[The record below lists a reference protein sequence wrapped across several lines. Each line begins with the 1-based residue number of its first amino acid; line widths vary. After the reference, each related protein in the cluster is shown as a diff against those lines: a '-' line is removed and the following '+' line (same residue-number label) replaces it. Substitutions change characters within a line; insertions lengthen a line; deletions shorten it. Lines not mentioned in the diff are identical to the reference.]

1 MRFTHFFT
9 SLIVVLSL
17 FAFVV
22 SAEEGFTDYI
32 VAFKKPVTDD
42 KIKKARADVKAAGG
56 KIIYEIKTG
65 SRGLIVSLPDEHVSA
80 LDNKDYVDYME
91 KDQEVHAY

>member
-1 MRFTHFFT
+1 MHFARLFTT
-9 SLIVVLSL
+9 LIVILSL

-32 VAFKKPVTDD
+32 VAITKPVTDE

-80 LDNKDYVDYME
+80 LDNKDYVEYME
-91 KDQEVHAY
+91 RDQEVHAY